1 MNVTFEKI
9 DDVNGVLTVAIEEK
23 DYADQVKKQIKEIA
37 KKHTEPGFRPGKV
50 PAALINKKFGEPVK
64 YDTINKVVGEA
75 VYDYLKE
82 QDLRVLGNPVPE
94 KNEDF
99 DLKNSDFTFKFKV
112 GIAPEIDTHVN
123 KDMHIPAYKIQ
134 VSDEMIDT
142 QDKNLRRRFG
152 KQEAGETVE
161 PTSVVKGEM
170 VELDENGQPKEG
182 GLVIEDAIVGP
193 EHFKSEDEK
202 AKFVGKKVDET
213 LVFNPFNAAGGNDI
227 ELSSMLHIEKED
239 VENHKGDFSFK
250 VKESINLTPAELG
263 QEYYDMVFGKD
274 KVSDEAGYREEL
286 KKAIENQLG
295 ADSNYR
301 FSIDAKDAILKAVG
315 EIQLPDEVMKEFLIT
330 RNKDLN
336 EENIDEEYKVIRPQI
351 EWEVIREAIAKQLEV
366 KVNDE
371 DIKNLARAVARN
383 QFAQYGMT
391 QVPDEMLEKYT
402 EQLLGDERYRDQL
415 VSQAVD
421 MKLYQAIKEAVSADE
436 TPISVEDFNKLFAPV
451 AE

>member
-9 DDVNGVLTVAIEEK
+9 DDVNGVLTVSIEEK
-23 DYADQVKKQIKEIA
+23 DYADQVKKQIKDIA

-75 VYDYLKE
+75 VYNYLKD
-82 QDLRVLGNPVPE
+82 QDLRVLGNPIPE
-94 KNEDF
+94 KNDDF
-99 DLKNSDFTFKFKV
+99 DLKNTDFEFKFKV

-123 KDMHIPAYKIQ
+123 KDMHIPSYKIEA
-134 VSDEMIDT
+134 SEEMINT
-142 QDKNLRRRFG
+142 QDQNLRRRFG
-152 KQEAGETVE
+152 KQEPGDTIE
-161 PTSVVKGEM
+161 PNSVVKGEM
-170 VELDENGQPKEG
+170 IELDENGQPKEG

-193 EHFKSEDEK
+193 EHFQSEDEK

-213 LVFNPFNAAGGNDI
+213 IVFNPFNAAGGNDI
-227 ELSSMLHIEKED
+227 ELGSMLHIAKEE

-250 VKESINLTPAELG
+250 VKEIINLTPAELG

-274 KVSDEAGYREEL
+274 KVTDEAGYREEL

-301 FSIDAKDAILKAVG
+301 FTIDAKDAIMKAVG
-315 EIQLPDEVMKEFLIT
+315 EIQLPDEVMKEFLIS

-336 EENIDEEYKVIRPQI
+336 EENIEEEYKVIRPQV
-351 EWEVIREAIAKQLEV
+351 EWEVIREAIAKQLDV

-391 QVPDEMLEKYT
+391 QVPEEMLDKYS
-402 EQLLGDERYRDQL
+402 EQLLSDERYRDQL
-415 VSQAVD
+415 ISQAVD
-421 MKLYQAIKEAVSADE
+421 MKLFQAIKEAVSADE
-436 TPISVEDFNKLFAPV
+436 TPVTVEEFNKLFAP